1 LRNETW
7 HRAQGMGAGM
17 ELTTEDT
24 EVLHRGQQ
32 GRKRIVNG
40 CIRLE
45 HEGIGTTVAESL
57 VNKGFILPE

>member
-1 LRNETW
+1 
-7 HRAQGMGAGM
+7 MGVGM

-24 EVLHRGQQ
+24 EVIHRGQQ